1 MDLIGIPHNSSS
13 YLFLKTILSPID
25 LSTQVLQILEGI
37 KWPRGEKMQIRS
49 TYKLHL
55 KKKKTVERN
64 FKLLDTMKFET
75 SLLILI
81 Y

>member
-1 MDLIGIPHNSSS
+1 
-13 YLFLKTILSPID
+13 
-25 LSTQVLQILEGI
+25 
-37 KWPRGEKMQIRS
+37 MQIRS